1 MIYYHVQ
8 ADPARCDSNGYGTRQ
23 LLRTGENVWPQRRSV
38 AIKIPKP
45 AQNTEA
51 ARKLWKISEQLT
63 GAAWPLGELSRPA
76 LLKG

>member
-1 MIYYHVQ
+1 MFKPTLRAATATDTAPGSYYGPEKMFGLKV
-8 ADPARCDSNGYGTRQ
+8 DP
-23 LLRTGENVWPQRRSV
+23 V